1 MRHTRA
7 HSKNRRSHH
16 ALSEPALSID
26 KQDGVH
32 LRHRVSPI
40 TGKYKGSQILEI
52 VKKENK
58 KTKLKSEDKPKDS
71 KAKNKEEKVQEIK
84 KEEKKEK

>member
-1 MRHTRA
+1 MSVRMRHTRA

-16 ALSEPALSID
+16 ALSEPSLSID

-40 TGKYKGSQILEI
+40 TGKYKGVQILEI
-52 VKKENK
+52 VKKESK
-58 KTKLKSEDKPKDS
+58 KTKLKSEDKSKDS
-71 KAKNKEEKVQEIK
+71 KIKNKEEKN
-84 KEEKKEK
+84 KEEKSEK